1 MPQSGPRHFVP
12 SPGLPGVGLPHD
24 RMAQLAARRAFV
36 ELKLAFLQSVA
47 DLPGHQGEWLR
58 RQVRATEEP
67 TDLWLLRA
75 PVFAA
80 LAGDGLDHHHRRR
93 ALRRGLDSLFPHS
106 EPASGFSPF

>member
-1 MPQSGPRHFVP
+1 MPHAGPRHFMP

-24 RMAQLAARRAFV
+24 RLAQLAARRAFV
-36 ELKLAFLQSVA
+36 DLKIAFLQSVA
-47 DLPGHQGEWLR
+47 DLPGHHGEWLR
-58 RQVRATEEP
+58 RHVRATEEP

-80 LAGDGLDHHHRRR
+80 LAGSGHDHRRR
-93 ALRRGLDSLFPHS
+93 LLRRGLDSLFPHS